1 MTFIQLG
8 NPKNSKE
15 EEKEAL
21 ISEKKKYDESFR
33 KIIDFFSSSS
43 FNPVVHYMYMYVHS

>member
-21 ISEKKKYDESFR
+21 ISEKKNMMNHFAKLS
-33 KIIDFFSSSS
+33 IFFSSSS

>member
-8 NPKNSKE
+8 NSKNSK

-21 ISEKKKYDESFR
+21 ISEKNMMNHFAKLYKYIKLFA
-33 KIIDFFSSSS
+33 F
-43 FNPVVHYMYMYVHS
+43 PVSYSYIKGASKH

>member
-8 NPKNSKE
+8 NSKNSK

-21 ISEKKKYDESFR
+21 ISEKKNMMNHFAKLS
-33 KIIDFFSSSS
+33 IFFLLPS